1 METVLEIKDI
11 VLYVPE
17 GDGIRKVM
25 SSYSLSLGKGEVRTV
40 AADSGEEA
48 HYLYRIAAGDLE
60 PTSGTVTRSG
70 GIIGLIR
77 RGSEVFAELTVD
89 ENIALAC
96 GADRGEKTA
105 AEYGLDAGIK
115 ASELSSG
122 DRVKLLFLQ
131 RYLQE
136 PAYIVAEE
144 PFEGLDVSGK
154 EQALRFITEE
164 TEKTGIPVLIIE
176 SERTGDLR

>member
-60 PTSGTVTRSG
+60 PTSGTVTRAE
-70 GIIGLIR
+70 GIKGLIR
-77 RGSEVFAELTVD
+77 RGSEVFPELTVD

-96 GADRGEKTA
+96 GADPGEKTA
-105 AEYGLDAGIK
+105 AEYGLDPGRK

-131 RYLQE
+131 RYLQK
-136 PAYIVAEE
+136 PAYITAEE
-144 PFEGLDVSGK
+144 PFCGLDETDR
-154 EQALRFITEE
+154 EQALRFIEKE

-176 SERTGDLR
+176 TEKTGDLR